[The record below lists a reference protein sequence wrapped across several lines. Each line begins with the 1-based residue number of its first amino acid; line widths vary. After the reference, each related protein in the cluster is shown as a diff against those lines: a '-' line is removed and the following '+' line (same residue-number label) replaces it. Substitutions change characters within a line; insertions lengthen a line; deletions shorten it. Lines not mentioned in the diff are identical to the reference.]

1 MVVGAGGFLWVPAH
15 GGAQTVPLLLGSLG
29 FGVPAGERL
38 QAVPSASLL
47 DALRWILDTFEFV
60 AEAQIS
66 GFRQSRFP
74 EGGG

>member
-1 MVVGAGGFLWVPAH
+1 MGPGSRWSTDRPSAPRKSGIWSPSWGKAAG
-15 GGAQTVPLLLGSLG
+15 
-29 FGVPAGERL
+29 
-38 QAVPSASLL
+38 PSASLL